1 MREGLRAG
9 LAIDLSTELEA
20 ELTSPMYGHN
30 GSDQIALEKK
40 DAIKKRL
47 GISPDDAD
55 ALALTYAMPVMK
67 SQYSNYSGAGA
78 SNNGLE
84 SDYDP
89 YAEA

>member
-1 MREGLRAG
+1 
-9 LAIDLSTELEA
+9 
-20 ELTSPMYGHN
+20 MYTHN
-30 GSDQIALEKK
+30 ASDQIALEKK

-67 SQYSNYSGAGA
+67 SQYNEYGGSGA

-84 SDYDP
+84 SEYDP
-89 YAEA
+89 YASN